1 MTLVTSYFEYQEFE
15 RRVPCFFHWSFLQV
29 WRKKCFLSEQ
39 GSWSSQLR
47 KNCFLSGTNNDT
59 TCFGFNDPTFLSS
72 FLDENKIQ
80 CQTET
85 VGQNISL
92 RRRTLTPFLYKTSF
106 SLNCSICSLD
116 FTFANT
122 LFSNTS
128 FHAGAQRIMAEIP
141 LEVAN
146 TDKSKIL
153 SKWNYISIH
162 FVIYVLFSVNISC
175 TFLQPCSQLFTWAQ
189 TRVRSG
195 RGRRGPQP
203 WIGGAKHVHHNDDH
217 HDHHHDHQKW
227 RKWHTNDQT
236 MGENS
241 RSVGT
246 QQGVKGDI

>member
-39 GSWSSQLR
+39 GSRSSQLR

-72 FLDENKIQ
+72 FLDDNKIQ

-92 RRRTLTPFLYKTSF
+92 RRRTLTPFLYKNSF
-106 SLNCSICSLD
+106 SINCSICSLD

-128 FHAGAQRIMAEIP
+128 FHAGAQRIMVEIL
-141 LEVAN
+141 LEVAT

-153 SKWNYISIH
+153 SKRNYISIH
-162 FVIYVLFSVNISC
+162 FVIYVLFSVNISYIFSVLIFRVFFAALFPVVHLSTDTREIRAREERSAALDRC
-175 TFLQPCSQLFTWAQ
+175 CWACS
-189 TRVRSG
+189 
-195 RGRRGPQP
+195 P
-203 WIGGAKHVHHNDDH
+203 
-217 HDHHHDHQKW
+217 
-227 RKWHTNDQT
+227 
-236 MGENS
+236 
-241 RSVGT
+241 
-246 QQGVKGDI
+246 